1 MNTELQ
7 KMREDRYYD
16 SYSDEQL
23 LKTIEWEKE
32 GHEKGIDRIKRAVSK
47 NVEQG
52 AEHTTRYG
60 ASLKRDKIHD
70 LAVNIKAMCD
80 HQRDKGAGRRA
91 IAWAVLSEL
100 DHYLVANY
108 ALEVVLS
115 SLTRERSVPSLA
127 LAIGNRIEMGII
139 GQTLSAEAPKLWLKV
154 QASVRSGNFSRQSAV
169 LRHLTGKAA
178 RGHYGDHNASDA
190 IKDFIVSD
198 PEKGDSTALWDHVTK
213 AQIGLALLDIIA
225 KTTSIVSIRRGGMDR
240 PDTVTPTQE
249 VLEWIRGFNNQ
260 MSLMSPV
267 WCPLPIPPKD
277 WTSPWEGGYHS
288 SFMPKYKLIGKASKP
303 FLEEVVANG
312 DLSKVYRAVNTAQR
326 TAWKINLKVYEV
338 AKIMWENRYDVHAL
352 PDSPDIPIPACPVCG
367 LQPTKEERMNSGHA
381 CFKEHP
387 EALSE
392 WKDATRRVYEDRIS
406 NASRCIE
413 TAHILEAAR
422 KLALEEQFYFPYY
435 LDFRGRLYCRVAY
448 LSPQGSGLGKSLLE
462 FAEGKPI
469 GNQAGADWL
478 AVHVANSFGHDKC
491 SFAERIQWTKDNT
504 EMLLA
509 IADNPLDMREH
520 WANLSPKEAWP
531 ALASAFDWAGY
542 IRGGFSYVSHL
553 PIAQDGTCSG
563 LQHYAAMLRDRHTAK
578 QVNVAP
584 GDRPSDVYAAVAE
597 ETKKRLESLVSDP
610 EEGEMAMAWLA
621 TGIINR
627 KLTKRSVMTLPYGS
641 TLFTAKEYVYE
652 YYKQACAEQGQIGP
666 WKTGQDQ
673 IKACCWL
680 GNHVWKAIGSVLT
693 VAPVAMDIL
702 QKAARLMAGQG
713 LPLNWETPSGFQV
726 QQASISY
733 TSRRIR
739 LALSGDVVYTTGA
752 KAEQDMNWP
761 KEFRISLREPTDV
774 LDEKRQ
780 ASGVAPNF
788 VHSLDASALM
798 LTVCKMADEGYG
810 SFALIH
816 DSFAVHACD
825 SARLASALREAFVEM
840 YTEHDPLGELFDGFH
855 SMLEAI
861 GADAKTIKK
870 LDALRKQLPYGDFDI
885 NEVKKSLYFF
895 A

>member
-1 MNTELQ
+1 
-7 KMREDRYYD
+7 
-16 SYSDEQL
+16 
-23 LKTIEWEKE
+23 
-32 GHEKGIDRIKRAVSK
+32 
-47 NVEQG
+47 
-52 AEHTTRYG
+52 
-60 ASLKRDKIHD
+60 
-70 LAVNIKAMCD
+70 
-80 HQRDKGAGRRA
+80 
-91 IAWAVLSEL
+91 
-100 DHYLVANY
+100 
-108 ALEVVLS
+108 
-115 SLTRERSVPSLA
+115 
-127 LAIGNRIEMGII
+127 
-139 GQTLSAEAPKLWLKV
+139 
-154 QASVRSGNFSRQSAV
+154 
-169 LRHLTGKAA
+169 
-178 RGHYGDHNASDA
+178 
-190 IKDFIVSD
+190 
-198 PEKGDSTALWDHVTK
+198 
-213 AQIGLALLDIIA
+213 
-225 KTTSIVSIRRGGMDR
+225 
-240 PDTVTPTQE
+240 
-249 VLEWIRGFNNQ
+249 
-260 MSLMSPV
+260 
-267 WCPLPIPPKD
+267 
-277 WTSPWEGGYHS
+277 
-288 SFMPKYKLIGKASKP
+288 
-303 FLEEVVANG
+303 
-312 DLSKVYRAVNTAQR
+312 
-326 TAWKINLKVYEV
+326 
-338 AKIMWENRYDVHAL
+338 MWENRYDVNAL
-352 PDSPDIPIPACPVCG
+352 PDSPDIDIPACPICG
-367 LQPTKEERMNSGHA
+367 LQPTKEERMNNGHQ
-381 CFKEHP
+381 CFYDHP

-422 KLALEEQFYFPYY
+422 KLTHEECFYFPHY

-469 GNQAGADWL
+469 KDQTGADWL
-478 AVHVANSFGHDKC
+478 AIHVANSFGNDKG

-542 IRGGFSYVSHL
+542 IRGGFGYVSHL

-584 GDRPSDVYAAVAE
+584 GERPADVYASVAE
-597 ETKKRLESLVSDP
+597 AVKKRLEELASDP

-641 TLFTAKEYVYE
+641 TLYTAKEYVYE
-652 YYKQACAEQGQIGP
+652 YYKQACSEQGQIGP
-666 WKTGQDQ
+666 WKTGSEQH
-673 IKACCWL
+673 KACCWL
-680 GNHVWKAIGSVLT
+680 GNHVWKAIGEVLT
-693 VAPVAMDIL
+693 VAPVAMGIL
-702 QKAARLMAGQG
+702 QKAARLMAKQG
-713 LPLNWETPSGFQV
+713 LPLNWTTPSGFQV

-733 TSRRIR
+733 TSRRLR
-739 LALSGDVVYTTGA
+739 LALCGDVVYTTGA

-788 VHSLDASALM
+788 VHSLDASAMM
-798 LTVCKMADEGYG
+798 LTVCKMLDEGYQ

-840 YTEHDPLGELFDGFH
+840 YTEHDPLGDLFNGFR

-861 GADAKTIKK
+861 GADAKTIKN